1 MSQLAGRRVVL
12 TGASGGIG
20 AELAAGLVDAGAR
33 VLLLGR
39 DPAKLEALAATL
51 GPTAIP
57 LCHDLRDPGAGEPL
71 ADRVGAALGGV
82 DLLIHCAGLGR
93 FGPFDQLDDG
103 AITALVETNL
113 TGPIRL
119 TRSLL
124 PLLLQSSKPR
134 LVLVGSVL
142 GWLGYPGQAVY
153 SASKAGLQRFGEALR
168 REYSDQGLDVLHIA
182 PRAARTE
189 FNNPAQRAA
198 NRRLKVAE
206 DAPEAVALAVLH
218 AIVRDRRETVL
229 GFPERLLCRLNQL
242 LPRVFDRAL
251 VAHAAVMR
259 DAVRDLADRPPESTG
274 H

>member
-1 MSQLAGRRVVL
+1 MSSLSGRRVVL

-20 AELAAGLVDAGAR
+20 AELAAGLIEAGAR

-39 DPAKLEALAATL
+39 DPVTLTTLATRLGPNATALA
-51 GPTAIP
+51 
-57 LCHDLRDPGAGEPL
+57 HDLRDSAAGAGL
-71 ADRVGAALGGV
+71 VCQVGDALGGL

-93 FGPFDQLDDG
+93 FGPFEQLDDG
-103 AITALVETNL
+103 AITSIIETNL

-124 PLLLQSSKPR
+124 PLLLQSSTPR

-153 SASKAGLQRFGEALR
+153 SASKAGLQRFGESLR
-168 REYSDQGLDVLHIA
+168 REYSDRGLDVLHIA
-182 PRAARTE
+182 PRATRTD

-198 NRRLKVAE
+198 NQRLKVAE
-206 DAPEAVALAVLH
+206 DTPEAVAHAVLR
-218 AIVRDRRETVL
+218 AIRRDRRETVL

-251 VAHAAVMR
+251 MAHAAVMR
-259 DAVRDLADRPPESTG
+259 DASKHAPVVIE